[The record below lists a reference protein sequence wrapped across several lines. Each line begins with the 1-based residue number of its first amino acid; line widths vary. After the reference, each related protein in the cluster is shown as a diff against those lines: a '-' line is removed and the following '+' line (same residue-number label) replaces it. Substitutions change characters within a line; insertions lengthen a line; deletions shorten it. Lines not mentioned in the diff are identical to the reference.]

1 VITNLFSILLIWTS
15 SSLVP
20 FSLLPRKLSWL
31 VQLLV
36 ISFTLLVHV
45 LFLLEYTSVSL
56 VLAVVAAI
64 VGHSSSFS
72 CLCLCPYPFPMLSTI
87 TILDN
92 QANTEVLDQ

>member
-64 VGHSSSFS
+64 VGLSSSFS
-72 CLCLCPYPFPMLSTI
+72 CLCPYPFPMLSTI